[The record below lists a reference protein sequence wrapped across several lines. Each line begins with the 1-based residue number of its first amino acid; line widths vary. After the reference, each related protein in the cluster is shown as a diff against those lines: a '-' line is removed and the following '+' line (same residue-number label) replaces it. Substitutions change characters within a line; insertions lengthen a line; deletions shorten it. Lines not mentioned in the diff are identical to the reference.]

1 MDYSIR
7 LMKDDEIAF
16 AYTQR
21 KDIMQESGC
30 IGHLRVDMDSTG
42 TGFFTSWDNHTA
54 ELKTDAF
61 KAEFDE
67 VINELRF
74 GEESGGFLKNRD
86 SIKKFVRQFPESS
99 ITEDSIAFGVRVD
112 TDDHAYMVRMNPN
125 KGEYAAYIYAY
136 DREMLDAYLEPLQ
149 EQSVEQ
155 EGPITVLV
163 VEPGKTPYVK
173 EIDPGLASLQHE
185 VDGWIEAVYPF
196 EEPVAIV
203 CNEEGKLNGLPLN
216 RALIDDESGEIY
228 DIVAGTFL
236 VTGLTEDNFGSLNDE
251 QIKKFSERF
260 RHPEAFL
267 QIGNQIIRI
276 IQDVPK
282 QKESVMDKLKN
293 QPSAPKKDTPAKKHK
308 EEIR

>member
-86 SIKKFVRQFPESS
+86 SIKKFVRQFPGSS
-99 ITEDSIAFGVRVD
+99 ITEDNIAFGLRVD
-112 TDDHAYMVRMNPN
+112 TDDHAYMVRMNPQ

-136 DREMLDAYLEPLQ
+136 NREMLDAYLEPVQ
-149 EQSVEQ
+149 EQAVEQ

-173 EIDPGLASLQHE
+173 EIDSGLVSLQSE
-185 VDGWIEAVYPF
+185 VGGWIEAVYPF
-196 EEPVAIV
+196 EDPVAIV
-203 CNEEGKLNGLPLN
+203 CNEEGKLEGFGTSNMSAYIRKMAIDGYIVKLELPELKEMTRLLANYSNNLN
-216 RALIDDESGEIY
+216 QIAKRVNATGEMY
-228 DIVAGTFL
+228 SMD
-236 VTGLTEDNFGSLNDE
+236 LTEIQQHQEDLWLAAE
-251 QIKKFSERF
+251 K
-260 RHPEAFL
+260 
-267 QIGNQIIRI
+267 IIRT
-276 IQDVPK
+276 
-282 QKESVMDKLKN
+282 L
-293 QPSAPKKDTPAKKHK
+293 AKFN
-308 EEIR
+308 